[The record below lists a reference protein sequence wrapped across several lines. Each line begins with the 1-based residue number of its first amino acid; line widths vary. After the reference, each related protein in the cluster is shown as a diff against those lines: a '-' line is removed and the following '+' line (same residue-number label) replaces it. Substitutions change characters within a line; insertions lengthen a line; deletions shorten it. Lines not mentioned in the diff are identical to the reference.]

1 MLRKSQS
8 RVGCTAAPTKR
19 NTNMIPTKADLPN
32 SRSDLL
38 TTRRA
43 EESEA
48 ATEAKI
54 EASGNAELETQ
65 PARDN
70 GVH

>member
-32 SRSDLL
+32 SRSD
-38 TTRRA
+38 RRA